1 MSPPVVLCIDFESY
15 LTALA
20 ALGVLAKTVAGT
32 DEAKRLADAAT
43 DFRRAH
49 ATYALLDS
57 QVHVPALLKRQA
69 S

>member
-1 MSPPVVLCIDFESY
+1 MRSVVLAIDFESY
-15 LTALA
+15 LSAIVAIGMVADMVKGPEATRMREA
-20 ALGVLAKTVAGT
+20 AA
-32 DEAKRLADAAT
+32 

-49 ATYALLDS
+49 ATYALLES